1 MGPSLVIGC
10 GECAMA
16 WYMSVGSEECVGYT
30 KHFDRAEQKSL
41 MSWVG
46 GSFQNLFFKIK
57 MS

>member
-46 GSFQNLFFKIK
+46 GSFQNLFF
-57 MS
+57 